1 MTRTS
6 AVAKVSTDKGG
17 SATLNLKAQLPLSQA
32 SSSVIVHISSDQ
44 PLQKSVLK
52 NHQRERKKT
61 PAKFQ
66 QYLMLPP
73 PAGGAS
79 SSGSGKT
86 I

>member
-1 MTRTS
+1 VARTS

-32 SSSVIVHISSDQ
+32 SSSVTVHISSGSACAKVNAQ
-44 PLQKSVLK
+44 EPSK
-52 NHQRERKKT
+52 RKKK
-61 PAKFQ
+61 PLAKFH

-73 PAGGAS
+73 TAGAAS
-79 SSGSGKT
+79 SSGSGKK